1 MSKSSTDKVAHA
13 QKTLNMLRYLAITKP
28 SLDGRKQ
35 DEEMAPKK
43 EATLDGAETQGE
55 EVDPQAV
62 EEQADTAQAKAI
74 GELMAS
80 VQQLQEELVAQKAMV
95 AKQVE
100 DTSKLHVRVRRP
112 YICLAMRCKSGE
124 NTIMTYIDPS
134 HRGKI

>member
-1 MSKSSTDKVAHA
+1 MSQISTDKVAHA
-13 QKTLNMLRYLAITKP
+13 QKKLNMLRYLAITKP

-35 DEEMAPKK
+35 VEEMAPKK

-74 GELMAS
+74 GDLVAS

-95 AKQVE
+95 AKQVA
-100 DTSKLHVRVRRP
+100 DTSKLHVSSFIQKTHHREAEKKAAMDKYQAP
-112 YICLAMRCKSGE
+112 YQQGIKR
-124 NTIMTYIDPS
+124 
-134 HRGKI
+134 